1 MQSRATT
8 STRPSPYAEIF
19 EPITMRVVLQRQLT
33 LRLKSTQTA
42 ILNVKFVFLFVRKQI
57 EPYVLDK
64 NRTDWLHEFFH
75 IITLPEWVR
84 FILKCNVI
92 AD

>member
-19 EPITMRVVLQRQLT
+19 EPITMRVVLQRQST

-42 ILNVKFVFLFVRKQI
+42 ILNVKFVFLFVRKQ
-57 EPYVLDK
+57 K
-64 NRTDWLHEFFH
+64 
-75 IITLPEWVR
+75 TLFNE
-84 FILKCNVI
+84 LKFLAHSISHFN
-92 AD
+92 

>member
-1 MQSRATT
+1 MEQ
-8 STRPSPYAEIF
+8 
-19 EPITMRVVLQRQLT
+19 
-33 LRLKSTQTA
+33 
-42 ILNVKFVFLFVRKQI
+42 NVVFLKISQPIIDFLPQIKQSFLFYVTLTSYLSDI